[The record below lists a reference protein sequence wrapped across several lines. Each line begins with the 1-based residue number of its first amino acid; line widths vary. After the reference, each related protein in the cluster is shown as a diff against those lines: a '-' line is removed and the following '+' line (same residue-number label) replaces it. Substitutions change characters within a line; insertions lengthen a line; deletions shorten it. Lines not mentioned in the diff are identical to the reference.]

1 MARVYALANQKGGVG
16 KTTTAINLAA
26 CLAEAGERALV
37 IDLDPQANATSG
49 LGMRANGTSSYDL
62 LDGAP
67 LADLAKHTAF
77 ANLDLIPS
85 RPDLAGAVV
94 ELAAREDGERYLA
107 QALASG
113 TSQYDFVF
121 IDCPPAL
128 GPLTVNALAAADRVL
143 VPVQAEYYALE
154 GLTQLMQS
162 IDLIR
167 RRLNPGLGIGG
178 VLMTMV
184 DRVPVSRRTSR
195 RRCASIS
202 ARSSSATPSRARC
215 DWPKRRATVCLQSH
229 TTAVPR
235 ERRRTGR
242 WRWNLSS
249 AANRRGLGRGL
260 ELLMGGVEPAATE
273 LLELPVDAVH
283 PNPRQPRK
291 RFDGEAGS
299 GLAESI
305 RTQGVIQPL
314 LVRPRTAG
322 GYEIVAGERRWR
334 AAREAGRQTVPAVV
348 RESDDRETL
357 LLGLVEN
364 VAREQLTAVEEARA
378 YAVLI
383 DEFGLSLGDVAER
396 VGRSKPS
403 VSNRIRLLELPD
415 DVLGMVE
422 RGQISEGHARAVLAV
437 PDHEGRRRLARE
449 IVQKGLSV
457 RVAEQRAKWAG
468 AKQKPR
474 VRATPVDPALA
485 ARVRE
490 GLQRITGFHAK
501 VTSNRIE
508 IVFADEHELAE
519 IAEALERM

>member
-1 MARVYALANQKGGVG
+1 
-16 KTTTAINLAA
+16 
-26 CLAEAGERALV
+26 
-37 IDLDPQANATSG
+37 
-49 LGMRANGTSSYDL
+49 
-62 LDGAP
+62 
-67 LADLAKHTAF
+67 
-77 ANLDLIPS
+77 
-85 RPDLAGAVV
+85 
-94 ELAAREDGERYLA
+94 
-107 QALASG
+107 
-113 TSQYDFVF
+113 
-121 IDCPPAL
+121 
-128 GPLTVNALAAADRVL
+128 
-143 VPVQAEYYALE
+143 
-154 GLTQLMQS
+154 
-162 IDLIR
+162 
-167 RRLNPGLGIGG
+167 
-178 VLMTMV
+178 
-184 DRVPVSRRTSR
+184 
-195 RRCASIS
+195 
-202 ARSSSATPSRARC
+202 
-215 DWPKRRATVCLQSH
+215 
-229 TTAVPR
+229 
-235 ERRRTGR
+235 
-242 WRWNLSS
+242 
-249 AANRRGLGRGL
+249 
-260 ELLMGGVEPAATE
+260 MGGAEPSATE

-305 RTQGVIQPL
+305 RAQGVIQPL

-334 AAREAGRQTVPAVV
+334 AAREAGRPTVPAVV
-348 RESDDRETL
+348 READDRDTL

-383 DEFGLSLGDVAER
+383 DEFGLSLGEVAER

-422 RGQISEGHARAVLAV
+422 RGQLGEGHARAVLAV

-474 VRATPVDPALA
+474 VKSAPVDPALA
-485 ARVRE
+485 MRVRQ
-490 GLQRITGFHAK
+490 GLERITGFHAR
-501 VTSNRIE
+501 VTSSRIE

-519 IAEALERM
+519 IAEALERS